1 MNAFSST
8 ARRAIRVLSPRIE
21 PPVRV
26 DDGST
31 ASTAT
36 RCPSPVRRVPSS
48 SMNVDFPTPGHP
60 ADAHPVRAARVRQQL
75 HQQLLGGLA
84 VVGPGATRRA

>member
-1 MNAFSST
+1 MNALSST

-31 ASTAT
+31 AST
-36 RCPSPVRRVPSS
+36 RDPVPRAGEPGAQLLDERRLP
-48 SMNVDFPTPGHP
+48 DPGHP
-60 ADAHPVRAARVRQQL
+60 ADADPVRAARVRQQL
-75 HQQLLGGLA
+75 HQQLLGRLA